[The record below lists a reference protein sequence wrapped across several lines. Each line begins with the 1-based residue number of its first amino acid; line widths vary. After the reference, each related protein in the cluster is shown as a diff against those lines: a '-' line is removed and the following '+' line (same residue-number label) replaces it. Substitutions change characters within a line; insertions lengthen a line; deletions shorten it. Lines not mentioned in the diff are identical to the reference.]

1 MHPEKWRETCDPFAL
16 PYTNFRPVEILG
28 YPHAGNDVF
37 HARGMCE
44 GREVTAYIK
53 VARQSGAAIEN
64 EVEILK
70 QLDFP
75 HLPEVLDFGF
85 TGTPFS
91 VTREL
96 PGQRLSVILAEDSS
110 RQPQTYME
118 EYGAALA
125 ALHRLQPAAKP
136 VADRRFFH
144 RPEEELLKKVDVL
157 FLRDFLLREA
167 PAGERCFCHGDFHYA
182 NILWERGH
190 ISGLLDF
197 ELAGYGCR
205 EFDIAW
211 ALIRRP
217 GQKFMNTPEEL
228 RLFLQGYGSGSYN
241 EDAVAYY
248 MAQIYVY
255 FLQFSRED
263 EEYCSYV
270 RAWLKKLADG
280 ESVLT

>member
-1 MHPEKWRETCDPFAL
+1 MHPKKWRETCDPFAL
-16 PYTNFRPVEILG
+16 PYTNFHPVEILG

-37 HARGMCE
+37 HARGMC
-44 GREVTAYIK
+44 GGQEVNAYIK
-53 VARQSGAAIEN
+53 VARQPGAAIEN
-64 EVEILK
+64 EVAVLQ
-70 QLDFP
+70 QLQIP
-75 HLPEVLDFGF
+75 HVPQVLDFGF

-91 VTREL
+91 VTKEL
-96 PGQRLSVILAEDSS
+96 PGQRLSVILAEDTNE
-110 RQPQTYME
+110 RPQAYME
-118 EYGAALA
+118 EYGAALR

-144 RPEEELLKKVDVL
+144 HPEEELLKKADVL

-182 NILWERGH
+182 NILWENGR

-211 ALIRRP
+211 VLIRRP

-228 RLFLQGYGSGSYN
+228 RLFLQGYGSGSYS
-241 EDAVAYY
+241 EEAVVFY

-255 FLQFSRED
+255 FLQFGLED
-263 EEYCSYV
+263 EEYAGYV
-270 RAWLKKLADG
+270 RAWLKKAAAGDACLG
-280 ESVLT
+280 

>member
-37 HARGMCE
+37 HARGMYG

-53 VARQSGAAIEN
+53 VARQPGAAIEN
-64 EVEILK
+64 EVAILR
-70 QLDFP
+70 QLQGP
-75 HLPEVLDFGF
+75 QVPPVLDFDF
-85 TGTPFS
+85 SGTPFS
-91 VTREL
+91 VTKEL
-96 PGQRLSVILAEDSS
+96 PGRRLSVILAEDSS
-110 RQPQTYME
+110 QHPQAYME

-144 RPEEELLKKVDVL
+144 RPEEELLKKADVL
-157 FLRDFLLREA
+157 FLRDFLLREPPVGA
-167 PAGERCFCHGDFHYA
+167 ACFCHGDFHYA

-217 GQKFMNTPEEL
+217 GQKFMNAPEEL

-241 EDAVAYY
+241 EEAVVFY
-248 MAQIYVY
+248 MAQIYAY
-255 FLQFSRED
+255 FLQFGGED
-263 EEYCSYV
+263 TEYCGYV
-270 RAWLKKLADG
+270 RNWLKKAAAGDIYLG
-280 ESVLT
+280 